1 MLAYQSAARA
11 DFSEISDRQL
21 NIRLRLGL
29 LTIALLLIGL
39 GGWAANA
46 KLSGAVIA
54 PGTVVVDSHVKR
66 VQHPIGGVVGQVLVK
81 NGDAVLAGD
90 VVLRLDDTQTRAN
103 LGVYT
108 SQLDQLTGRRARLTA
123 ERDGAPMIAFPQ
135 GFETSS
141 KETAGIAA
149 GERRLFEAQNRAT
162 EGQKAQIREHIEQIK
177 MQVQGFIVQR
187 DAKSEE
193 LVFVQQELSRVSDL
207 HRRHL
212 IPETRLLAIQRD
224 MTRIKGEHG
233 TILAQVG
240 SAGGQI
246 NELELKIISLDQTR
260 QSDSQKELREIDS
273 KIAELTERKISAED
287 QLKRIELR
295 APQSGV
301 VHELS
306 VHTVGG
312 VIGPAETVM
321 TIVPTADTLT
331 VETHILPSD
340 ISEVKGGQK
349 AMLRFTSF
357 NQRTTPEIEGSVVHV
372 SADLTREASKESQP
386 GASYYIAR
394 IAPDAQAIEKLGG
407 SKLVPGM
414 PVDAFIETSPRT
426 ALSYLVKPFSDQL
439 ARAFRER

>member
-1 MLAYQSAARA
+1 MLAYHSGKRP
-11 DFSEISDRQL
+11 DFSEVSDRQL
-21 NIRLRLGL
+21 RLRLHLGL
-29 LTIALLLIGL
+29 LAIALLFIGL

-66 VQHPIGGVVGQVLVK
+66 VQHPTGGVVGQVLVK
-81 NGDAVLAGD
+81 NGDVVSAGD

-108 SQLDQLTGRRARLTA
+108 ALLDELTGRKARLVA
-123 ERDGAPMIAFPQ
+123 ERDSASTISFPQ

-141 KETAGIAA
+141 SETAAIAA
-149 GERRLFEAQNRAT
+149 GERRLFDALSRAN

-177 MQVQGFIVQR
+177 MQVQGLIVQR

-193 LVFVQQELSRVSDL
+193 LAFVQQELNRVSDL
-207 HRRHL
+207 HRVHL
-212 IPETRLLAIQRD
+212 IPETRLLSVQRD
-224 MTRIKGEHG
+224 MTRTKGEHG
-233 TILAQVG
+233 TILTQIG

-260 QSDSQKELREIDS
+260 QSDAQKELREVES
-273 KIAELTERKISAED
+273 RIAELAERKVSAED

-295 APQSGV
+295 APQGGV
-301 VHELS
+301 VNELS

-312 VIGPAETVM
+312 VVGPAETVM
-321 TIVPTADTLT
+321 TIVPTDDALT
-331 VETHILPSD
+331 VETHISPTD
-340 ISEVKGGQK
+340 ISGVKVGQK

-357 NQRTTPEIEGSVVHV
+357 NQRTTPEIEGRVTQISP
-372 SADLTREASKESQP
+372 DLTREASKESQS
-386 GASYYIAR
+386 GASYYVAR
-394 IAPDAQAIEKLGG
+394 IAPDAQAIEQLSG

-426 ALSYLVKPFSDQL
+426 ALSYLAKPFADQL
-439 ARAFRER
+439 ARAFREK